1 MIFWRVF
8 MRISY
13 SCPAHLK
20 FALSVEQ
27 WTSLVAL
34 TGDSIDWLDAHD
46 RVYDVWLLVA
56 YAATSCAFVQVR
68 CISFARRWLLHS
80 RGQLGVRYPATNAEE

>member
-46 RVYDVWLLVA
+46 RVYDVWLLVS

-68 CISFARRWLLHS
+68 RIFIGPSLVAAFAR
-80 RGQLGVRYPATNAEE
+80 ATGRAIR